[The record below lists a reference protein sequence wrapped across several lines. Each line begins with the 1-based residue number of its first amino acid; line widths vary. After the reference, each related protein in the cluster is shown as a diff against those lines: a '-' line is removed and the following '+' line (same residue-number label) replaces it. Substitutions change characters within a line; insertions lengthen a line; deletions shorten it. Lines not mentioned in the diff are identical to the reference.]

1 MASIFGY
8 FYAPG
13 FPVAFDKR
21 QYLRNAVANQG
32 AFIVSVLVALVLS
45 PLVVKS
51 LGDESYGYW
60 TLVMALTSYYSFIDL
75 GIRSAVT
82 QYVARYLAA
91 GDKENLARTI
101 NTSLAVLSGI
111 AVFICLLAAGLAI
124 LFPRFFDVDPAK
136 WSGLRAAVVICGVSM
151 ALRFPTGVFHAVITG
166 NQRWDIFGFV
176 QIAIRLLNAGLTV
189 AALKLGYSL
198 VGLAAVTLAS
208 QVVETLV
215 MFAFAKRMTPEVP
228 YRATRFDSESFKRIR
243 NYGVYSFVIHICEQ
257 LIFYTDS
264 FVVGGAMGAVAVTY
278 FAIGSNLIPYM
289 DNLVLAMS
297 AQLQQVAVG
306 YDTKGDGSGLRS
318 LFVMGSRY
326 LFALTCLIFAN
337 IAVVGV
343 DFLREWMGEK
353 YVSGHGLG
361 QAGAVLL
368 ILAVAHLFHN
378 LPTVARQILFGMN
391 KNNLLALTS
400 AIDAILKIVLSLI
413 LVRTHGLIGV
423 AIGTLVPMFMMSGVA
438 VPVIVGRLLG
448 VRTRDFFA
456 TAALPNLVVTAA
468 SIGLAWTALRYGPLA
483 GWYKVVGGAVLVTVL
498 HGALTWFFILDAA
511 TRARFVGLV
520 RSKLGKAA

>member
-1 MASIFGY
+1 M
-8 FYAPG
+8 
-13 FPVAFDKR
+13 AFDKR

-32 AFIVSVLVALVLS
+32 AFFVSVAVALVLS
-45 PLVVKS
+45 PLVVRS

-60 TLVMALTSYYSFIDL
+60 TLVMSLTSYYSFIDL

-91 GDKENLARTI
+91 KDRENLTKTI
-101 NTSLAVLSGI
+101 NTSLTVLSGI
-111 AVFICLLAAGLAI
+111 AVFICLLAAAMAI

-136 WSGLRAAVVICGVSM
+136 WSGLRAAVVVCGVSM
-151 ALRFPTGVFHAVITG
+151 AIRFPTGVFHAVITG

-176 QIAIRLLNAGLTV
+176 QIGIRLLNAGLTV
-189 AALKLGYSL
+189 VALKMGYSL
-198 VGLAAVTLAS
+198 VGLAVVTLAA
-208 QVVETLV
+208 QLVETAV
-215 MFAFAKRMTPEVP
+215 MFAFSKRMTPDVP
-228 YRATRFDSESFKRIR
+228 YRVTAFDGETFRRIR
-243 NYGVYSFVIHICEQ
+243 SYGVYSFVIHICEQ
-257 LIFYTDS
+257 LIFYTDN

-297 AQLQQVAVG
+297 AQLQQVAVK
-306 YDTKGDGSGLRS
+306 YDTQGDGSGMRS

-343 DFLREWMGEK
+343 EFLRQWMGEK
-353 YVSGHGLG
+353 YVSGEGLG
-361 QAGAVLL
+361 HAGAVLI

-378 LPTVARQILFGMN
+378 LPTVARQILFGMT

-400 AIDAILKIVLSLI
+400 AIDAALKIILSLI

-423 AIGTLVPMFMMSGVA
+423 AIGTLIPMVLLSGVA
-438 VPVIVGRLLG
+438 VPVIVARLLG
-448 VRTRDFFA
+448 VRTRDFFLI
-456 TAALPNLVVTAA
+456 AAAPNLLVTAA
-468 SIGLAWTALRYGPLA
+468 SVGLAWTALHYGPLT
-483 GWYKVVGGAVLVTVL
+483 GWFKVVGGAALVTIL
-498 HGALTWFFILDAA
+498 HGLLTWFFILDAA
-511 TRARFVGLV
+511 TRERFTGMA
-520 RSKLGKAA
+520 RSKLGIGG

>member
-1 MASIFGY
+1 
-8 FYAPG
+8 
-13 FPVAFDKR
+13 VAFDKR

-32 AFIVSVLVALVLS
+32 AFLVSVAVALVLS

-60 TLVMALTSYYSFIDL
+60 TLVMSLTSYYSFIDL

-91 GDKENLARTI
+91 GDRDNLTRTI

-111 AVFICLLAAGLAI
+111 AVFICAVAAAMAI
-124 LFPRFFDVDPAK
+124 FFPRLFDVDPEK
-136 WSGLRAAVVICGVSM
+136 WVGLRAAVVICGVSM

-189 AALKLGYSL
+189 MALKMGYSL
-198 VGLAAVTLAS
+198 VGLAVVTLAS
-208 QVVETLV
+208 QLVETAV
-215 MFAFAKRMTPEVP
+215 MFAFSKRMTPDVP
-228 YRATRFDSESFKRIR
+228 YRATRFDAESFKRIR
-243 NYGVYSFVIHICEQ
+243 NYGFYSFVIHICEQ
-257 LIFYTDS
+257 VIFYTDNL
-264 FVVGGAMGAVAVTY
+264 VVGGALGAVAVTY

-297 AQLQQVAVG
+297 AQLQQVVVK
-306 YDTKGDGSGLRS
+306 YDTQGDGSGLRI
-318 LFVMGSRY
+318 LFVTGSRY

-343 DFLREWMGEK
+343 DFLGVWMGEK
-353 YVSGHGLG
+353 YVSGDGLG
-361 QAGAVLL
+361 QAGSVLL
-368 ILAVAHLFHN
+368 ILALAHLFHN

-400 AIDAILKIVLSLI
+400 AIDAALKIVLSLV

-423 AIGTLVPMFMMSGVA
+423 AVGTLIPMFLMSGVA
-438 VPVIVGRLLG
+438 VPMVVGRLLG
-448 VRTRDFFA
+448 VKALDFFR
-456 TAALPNLVVTAA
+456 TAALSNLVVTAV
-468 SIGLAWTALRYGPLA
+468 SVGLGTAALHYGPLE
-483 GWYKVVGGAVLVTVL
+483 GWYKVVGGAVLVTLL
-498 HGALTWFFILDAA
+498 HGAMTWSFILDAE
-511 TRARFVGLV
+511 TRARLSGMIKS
-520 RSKLGKAA
+520 RLGKSAQG